1 MPSFWEGTLLKAGR
15 RERKAASEGPYS
27 LQDSVPSCVRLC
39 ENLGFT
45 VLRPIKEMLL
55 RGKSTKSNGH
65 PASCHAGVTR
75 PLGGA

>member
-1 MPSFWEGTLLKAGR
+1 MMRQESQQRGSLTTEGIVMPSFWEGTLLKAGR

-45 VLRPIKEMLL
+45 VLRPIKEMLFA
-55 RGKSTKSNGH
+55 GKKH
-65 PASCHAGVTR
+65 QI
-75 PLGGA
+75 